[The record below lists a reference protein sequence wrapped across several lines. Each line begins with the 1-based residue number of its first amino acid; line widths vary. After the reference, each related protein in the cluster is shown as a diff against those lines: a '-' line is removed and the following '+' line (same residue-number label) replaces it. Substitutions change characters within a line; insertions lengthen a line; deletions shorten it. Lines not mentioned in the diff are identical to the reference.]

1 MKFLKR
7 KQIIV
12 LSLVLM
18 LVIAGY
24 LQYSYNKSS
33 QFSEED
39 SAQIGDAVYVDNQDV
54 TGDGTASVDDS
65 EKTVT
70 ASKEAN
76 SYFAQTKMD
85 RDVVRGKDIEIM
97 KSITDDQS
105 ATKEAKAEAQA
116 KMMKIV
122 ETSQKELNI
131 ENLIKGKG
139 FSDVVALFGDDGSVD
154 VVVKAPAI
162 SKQQTAQ
169 IVDIVT
175 RQANIP
181 MEKIVI
187 KKYLN
192 STISL
197 RLSYKGTTDSRF
209 RRSC

>member
-39 SAQIGDAVYVDNQDV
+39 SAQIGDAVYVDNQEV
-54 TGDGTASVDDS
+54 TADEQASAGT

-85 RDVVRGKDIEIM
+85 RDVVRDKNIETM
-97 KSITDDQS
+97 KSITDDQLAS
-105 ATKEAKAEAQA
+105 KEQKQDAHD
-116 KMMKIV
+116 KMMNIIAI
-122 ETSQKELNI
+122 SQKEVNI

-154 VVVKAPAI
+154 IVVKAPALT
-162 SKQQTAQ
+162 KAQTAQ
-169 IVDIVT
+169 IADIAM
-175 RQANIP
+175 RQGNVPID
-181 MEKIVI
+181 KIVI
-187 KKYLN
+187 KKM
-192 STISL
+192 
-197 RLSYKGTTDSRF
+197 F
-209 RRSC
+209 

>member
-33 QFSEED
+33 QFSEDD
-39 SAQIGDAVYVDNQDV
+39 SAQIGDAVYVDNQGV
-54 TGDGTASVDDS
+54 TADDQASATGT

-76 SYFAQTKMD
+76 NYFAQTKMD
-85 RDVVRGKDIEIM
+85 RDVVRDKNIETM
-97 KSITDDQS
+97 KGITDDQLAS
-105 ATKEAKAEAQA
+105 KEAKQDAHD

-122 ETSQKELNI
+122 EISQKEVNI

-154 VVVKAPAI
+154 IVVKAPALT
-162 SKQQTAQ
+162 KAQTAQ
-169 IVDIVT
+169 IADIAM
-175 RQANIP
+175 RQGNVPID
-181 MEKIVI
+181 KIVI
-187 KKYLN
+187 KKM
-192 STISL
+192 
-197 RLSYKGTTDSRF
+197 F
-209 RRSC
+209 

>member
-39 SAQIGDAVYVDNQDV
+39 SGQIGDAVFVDNQDV
-54 TGDGTASVDDS
+54 NDDSAAVDDT

-76 SYFAQTKMD
+76 NYFAQTKMD

-105 ATKEAKAEAQA
+105 ASKEQKTEAQA

-154 VVVKAPAI
+154 IVVKAPAI
-162 SKQQTAQ
+162 SKADTAK

-175 RQANIP
+175 RQANISLD
-181 MEKIVI
+181 KIVI
-187 KKYLN
+187 KKM
-192 STISL
+192 
-197 RLSYKGTTDSRF
+197 F
-209 RRSC
+209 

>member
-39 SAQIGDAVYVDNQDV
+39 SGQIGDAVFVDNQDIN
-54 TGDGTASVDDS
+54 DDSAAVDDT

-76 SYFAQTKMD
+76 NYFAQTKMD

-105 ATKEAKAEAQA
+105 ASKEQKTEAQA

-154 VVVKAPAI
+154 IVVKAPAI
-162 SKQQTAQ
+162 SKADTAK

-175 RQANIP
+175 RQANISLD
-181 MEKIVI
+181 KIVI
-187 KKYLN
+187 KKM
-192 STISL
+192 
-197 RLSYKGTTDSRF
+197 F
-209 RRSC
+209 

>member
-39 SAQIGDAVYVDNQDV
+39 SGQIGDAVFVDNQDINDDSAV
-54 TGDGTASVDDS
+54 VDDT

-76 SYFAQTKMD
+76 NYFAQTKMD

-105 ATKEAKAEAQA
+105 ASKEQKTEAQA

-154 VVVKAPAI
+154 IVVKAPAI
-162 SKQQTAQ
+162 SKADTAK

-175 RQANIP
+175 RQANISLD
-181 MEKIVI
+181 KIVI
-187 KKYLN
+187 KKM
-192 STISL
+192 
-197 RLSYKGTTDSRF
+197 F
-209 RRSC
+209 

>member
-39 SAQIGDAVYVDNQDV
+39 SAQIGDAVYVDNLDV
-54 TGDGTASVDDS
+54 TSGEVAKSDQKAA
-65 EKTVT
+65 T

-76 SYFAQTKMD
+76 SFFAQAKMD
-85 RDVVRGKDIEIM
+85 RDVTRGKDMETI
-97 KSITDDQS
+97 KGITEDQLAS
-105 ATKEAKAEAQA
+105 KETRAKAQE
-116 KMMKIV
+116 KMLKLVDI
-122 ETSQKELNI
+122 SQKEVNI

-139 FSDVVALFGDDGSVD
+139 FADVIALFADDGSVD

-162 SKQQTAQ
+162 SKEDAAK
-169 IVDIVT
+169 IADIVV
-175 RQANIP
+175 RQGNVAYD
-181 MEKIVI
+181 KIVI
-187 KKYLN
+187 KPM
-192 STISL
+192 
-197 RLSYKGTTDSRF
+197 F
-209 RRSC
+209 

>member
-39 SAQIGDAVYVDNQDV
+39 SGQIGDAVFVDNQDV
-54 TGDGTASVDDS
+54 NDDSAAVDDT

-76 SYFAQTKMD
+76 NYFAQTKMD

-105 ATKEAKAEAQA
+105 ASKEQKTEAQA

-154 VVVKAPAI
+154 IVVKAPAI
-162 SKQQTAQ
+162 SKADTAK

-175 RQANIP
+175 RQANVSLD
-181 MEKIVI
+181 KIVI
-187 KKYLN
+187 KKM
-192 STISL
+192 
-197 RLSYKGTTDSRF
+197 F
-209 RRSC
+209 

>member
-39 SAQIGDAVYVDNQDV
+39 SAQIGDAVYVESHEV
-54 TGDGTASVDDS
+54 SGDETAVDDS

-76 SYFAQTKMD
+76 NFFAQAKMD
-85 RDVVRGKDIEIM
+85 RDIARGRDIELM
-97 KSITDDQS
+97 KSITEDQS
-105 ATKEAKAEAQA
+105 ASKEAKTQAQA
-116 KMMKIV
+116 KMIKIV

-131 ENLIKGKG
+131 ENLIKSKG

-154 VVVKAPAI
+154 IVVKAPAI
-162 SKQQTAQ
+162 TKQQTAQ
-169 IVDIVT
+169 IIDIVT
-175 RQANIP
+175 RQANVP

-187 KKYLN
+187 KKY
-192 STISL
+192 
-197 RLSYKGTTDSRF
+197 F
-209 RRSC
+209 